1 MRFISSALVH
11 ALIVKA
17 LELSAEPHM
26 PDLLDR
32 YPLTAGS
39 YHEMLDASGAVR
51 PHWLRF
57 YEHLQ
62 RSTPAQLVQRQALVA
77 RQIQEN
83 GVTYNVYADPK
94 GADRPWEL
102 DLLPH
107 LIPVEEWQQVAAGIA
122 QRARLLNAVLA
133 DVYGPQTLI
142 AEGLLPT
149 ELVFGHNNFLW
160 PCQGVVPPEGTF
172 LHAYAVDLA
181 RTPDGRWW
189 VTADRTQAPSGAGY
203 ALENRVIVS
212 RAFPELYRDLDVQ
225 HLSGFFRT
233 LQETL
238 ARQAPSSN
246 EAPLVVLLTPGRFN
260 ESYFE
265 HLYLAGQLGY
275 PLVEGSDLTVR
286 DATVYLKTLGG
297 LRRVHAIMRRLDDDF
312 CDPLELRTDSALGVP
327 GLLEAVRQGRV
338 LVANALGSGVLE
350 SPGLLG
356 FLPRINEHLFGE
368 KLILPSVATW
378 WCGEPPVLAQALEK
392 MPELLIKPAFAS
404 QSFAPV
410 LGRDLSDEQR
420 QALATRMQ
428 ARPYAY
434 VAQEIAQ
441 LSHAPI
447 WQGEEGQLQPR
458 AIGMRVYAVAT
469 ADGYRVLPGGLTRVA
484 ADADAEVVSMQRGG
498 ASKDTWIVGERSSGS
513 EPWKAGHALGVHD
526 LIRRDPNLPSRV
538 VENLFWFGRYCER
551 CDDSA
556 RLLRIILARYI
567 DGNDPSAL
575 HAAVTLGERLNL
587 LPKDDPEA
595 PLTLDER
602 LLAALLGEEW
612 PFSLRS
618 NLQRLQ
624 WAASQVRGK
633 LSRENW
639 QALVELQREAMSLET
654 DAPDLGE
661 LLDFLN
667 RLVMSL
673 AALSGFALD
682 DMTRDE
688 GWRFLMIGRRIERLQ
703 FLSTSLAAFLYSDAA
718 CDQDALEWLLELGNS
733 SITYRS
739 RYLALPQL
747 IPVLDLLLLDEQN
760 PHAVLFQLKL
770 VARSLKRLN
779 EDFGVPADNSLV
791 LFTQRLASFDLGCLE
806 NGLFGQS
813 SVQAALHGLADLLQR
828 IGDTSGQVSDRL
840 ALRHFAHVD
849 DVSQR
854 TVSV

>member
-1 MRFISSALVH
+1 
-11 ALIVKA
+11 
-17 LELSAEPHM
+17 M

-32 YPLTAGS
+32 YPLTAGT
-39 YHEMLDASGAVR
+39 YHELLDDGGAVR
-51 PHWLRF
+51 AHWRPLLDQ
-57 YEHLQ
+57 LQ
-62 RSTPAQLVQRQALVA
+62 RSTPVQLAQRQALLA

-107 LIPVEEWQQVAAGIA
+107 IIPADEWQRVAAGIA

-133 DVYGPQTLI
+133 DLYGPQTLI
-142 AEGLLPT
+142 RDGLLPA

-160 PCQGVVPPEGTF
+160 PCQGIQPPAGTF
-172 LHAYAVDLA
+172 LHLFAVDLA

-203 ALENRVIVS
+203 ALENRTIVS
-212 RAFPELYRDLDVQ
+212 RAFPDLYRDLRVH
-225 HLSGFFRT
+225 HLAGFFRT

-238 ARQAPSSN
+238 VRQAPSDA

-265 HLYLAGQLGY
+265 HLYLARQLGY
-275 PLVEGSDLTVR
+275 PLVEGGDLTVR
-286 DATVYLKTLGG
+286 DATVYLKTLSG
-297 LRRVHAIMRRLDDDF
+297 LQRVHAIMRRLDDDF

-356 FLPRINEHLFGE
+356 FLPKINQHLFGE
-368 KLILPSVATW
+368 ELILPSIATW

-392 MPELLIKPAFAS
+392 LPELLIKPAFPS
-404 QSFAPV
+404 QSFVPV
-410 LGRDLSDEQR
+410 FGRDLDDEQR
-420 QALATRMQ
+420 QALAERMR

-434 VAQEIAQ
+434 VAQELAQ
-441 LSHAPI
+441 LSQAPI
-447 WQGEEGQLQPR
+447 WQAEEGALQPR
-458 AIGMRVYAVAT
+458 AIGMRVYAVAS

-498 ASKDTWIVGERSSGS
+498 ASKDTWVLSERMPSGEQWRTQRS
-513 EPWKAGHALGVHD
+513 LGVRD
-526 LIRRDPNLPSRV
+526 LVRRDPYLPSRV

-556 RLLRIILARYI
+556 RLLRIMLARYV
-567 DGNDPSAL
+567 DGDDPQAL
-575 HAAVTLGERLNL
+575 QAAVELGESLML
-587 LPKDDPEA
+587 LPDEGELP
-595 PLTLDER
+595 ER
-602 LLAALLGEEW
+602 LLAALLGDDW

-639 QALVELQREAMSLET
+639 QALVELQREALSLESE
-654 DAPDLGE
+654 DPNFGE

-703 FLSTSLAAFLYSDAA
+703 FLSSSLAAFLRGIAVF
-718 CDQDALEWLLELGNS
+718 DQAGLEWLLELGNS

-739 RYLALPQL
+739 RYLAVPQL

-770 VARSLKRLN
+770 VSRTLRRLN
-779 EDFGVPADNSLV
+779 DDFGVPRELGLNQLV
-791 LFTQRLASFDLGCLE
+791 ERLGRFDLGNLE
-806 NGLFGQS
+806 SALFGDTG
-813 SVQAALHGLADLLQR
+813 VRDVLDGLAELLQE
-828 IGDTSGQVSDRL
+828 IADASGQVSDRL

-849 DVSQR
+849 DVSQQ

>member
-1 MRFISSALVH
+1 
-11 ALIVKA
+11 
-17 LELSAEPHM
+17 M

-32 YPLTAGS
+32 YPLSAGT

-51 PHWLRF
+51 PHWQRL

-62 RSTPAQLVQRQALVA
+62 RSTPAQLMQRQALLA

-107 LIPVEEWQQVAAGIA
+107 LIPAQEWRQVAAGIA

-133 DVYGPQTLI
+133 DLYGPQQLI
-142 AEGLLPT
+142 ADGLLPA

-160 PCQGVVPPEGTF
+160 PCQGVKPPEGAF
-172 LHAYAVDLA
+172 LHMYAVDLA
-181 RTPDGRWW
+181 RTPDGQWW

-203 ALENRVIVS
+203 ALENRQIVS
-212 RAFPELYRDLDVQ
+212 RAFPDMYRDLQVQ
-225 HLSGFFRT
+225 HLADFFRA

-238 ARQAPSSN
+238 ERQAPSNN

-265 HLYLAGQLGY
+265 HLYLARQLGY
-275 PLVEGSDLTVR
+275 PLVEGGDLTVR
-286 DATVYLKTLGG
+286 DATVYLKTLSG

-356 FLPRINEHLFGE
+356 FLPKISQHLFGE
-368 KLILPSVATW
+368 ELILPSVATW

-392 MPELLIKPAFAS
+392 LPELLIKPAFPS

-410 LGRDLSDEQR
+410 FGRDLNAEQR
-420 QALATRMQ
+420 QALAARMQ

-441 LSHAPI
+441 LSHAPV
-447 WQGEEGQLQPR
+447 WQAESGQLQPR
-458 AIGMRVYAVAT
+458 AIGMRVYAVAG

-484 ADADAEVVSMQRGG
+484 AEADADVVSMQRGG
-498 ASKDTWIVGERSSGS
+498 ASKDTWVLGERAHGVK
-513 EPWKAGHALGVHD
+513 PWAGQRAIGVHD
-526 LIRRDPNLPSRV
+526 LIRRDPYLPSRV

-556 RLLRIILARYI
+556 RLLRIMLGRYVDGDDPLA
-567 DGNDPSAL
+567 L
-575 HAAVTLGERLNL
+575 QAAVELGESLIL
-587 LPKDDPEA
+587 LPEEGK
-595 PLTLDER
+595 LHER
-602 LLAALLGEEW
+602 LLAALLGEDW
-612 PFSLRS
+612 SFSLRA

-639 QALVELQREAMSLET
+639 QALVELQREALSLET
-654 DAPDLGE
+654 DDPDFGE

-703 FLSTSLAAFLYSDAA
+703 FLSTSLASFLRGAAVSDQAG
-718 CDQDALEWLLELGNS
+718 LEWLLELGNS

-739 RYLALPQL
+739 RYLAVPQL

-770 VARSLKRLN
+770 VSRSLNRLN
-779 EDFGVPADNSLV
+779 EDFGASRDTSLTS
-791 LFTQRLASFDLGCLE
+791 LIRSLAVFDLGSLE
-806 NGLFGQS
+806 NPLFGES
-813 SVQAALHGLADLLQR
+813 SVRAVLDGLADLLQR
-828 IGDTSGQVSDRL
+828 IGETSSQVSDRL

>member
-1 MRFISSALVH
+1 
-11 ALIVKA
+11 
-17 LELSAEPHM
+17 M

-32 YPLTAGS
+32 YPLTTGT
-39 YHEMLDASGAVR
+39 YHELLDDSGAVR
-51 PHWLRF
+51 AHWRRLF
-57 YEHLQ
+57 DQLQ
-62 RSTPAQLVQRQALVA
+62 RSTPAQLLQRQALLA

-107 LIPVEEWQQVAAGIA
+107 VIDAQEWKLLSAGIA

-133 DVYGPQTLI
+133 DLYGPQRLI
-142 AEGLLPT
+142 SEGLLPA

-160 PCQGVVPPEGTF
+160 PCQGITPPDGDF
-172 LHAYAVDLA
+172 LHLYAVDLA

-203 ALENRVIVS
+203 ALENRTIVS
-212 RAFPELYRDLDVQ
+212 RAFPDLYRDLKVQ

-238 ARQAPSSN
+238 ARQAPSDG
-246 EAPLVVLLTPGRFN
+246 EPPLVVLLTPGRFN

-265 HLYLAGQLGY
+265 HLYLARQLGY
-275 PLVEGSDLTVR
+275 PLVEGGDLTVR
-286 DATVYLKTLGG
+286 DATVYLKTLSG

-356 FLPRINEHLFGE
+356 FLPKINQYLFGE
-368 KLILPSVATW
+368 ELMLPSIATW

-392 MPELLIKPAFAS
+392 LPQLLIKPAFPS
-404 QSFAPV
+404 QSFTPV
-410 LGRDLSDEQR
+410 FGRDLDEGQR
-420 QALATRMQ
+420 VQLAARMQ

-434 VAQEIAQ
+434 VAQELAQ
-441 LSHAPI
+441 LSQAPV
-447 WQGEEGQLQPR
+447 WQAEDGLIQPR
-458 AIGMRVYAVAT
+458 AIGMRVYAVSGKN
-469 ADGYRVLPGGLTRVA
+469 DYRVLRGGLTRVA
-484 ADADAEVVSMQRGG
+484 AEADAEVVSMQRGG
-498 ASKDTWIVGERSSGS
+498 ASKDTWVFGEQAPGG
-513 EPWKAGHALGVHD
+513 EQWKAQRTVGVHD
-526 LIRRDPNLPSRV
+526 LVRRDPYLPSRV

-556 RLLRIILARYI
+556 RLLRIMLARYV
-567 DGNDPSAL
+567 DGDDPQALQSA
-575 HAAVTLGERLNL
+575 VSLGESLML
-587 LPKDDPEA
+587 LPEEGELP
-595 PLTLDER
+595 ER
-602 LLAALLGEEW
+602 LMAAMLGDDW
-612 PFSLRS
+612 SFSLRS

-639 QALVELQREAMSLET
+639 QALVELQREAVELET
-654 DAPDLGE
+654 SEPDFGE

-688 GWRFLMIGRRIERLQ
+688 GWRFLMIGRRLERLQ
-703 FLSTSLAAFLYSDAA
+703 FLSSSLAAFLRGEAVF
-718 CDQDALEWLLELGNS
+718 DQAGLEWLLELGNS

-739 RYLALPQL
+739 RYLAVAQL

-770 VARSLKRLN
+770 VARTLKRLN
-779 EDFGVPADNSLV
+779 DDFGAPRDTALPELV
-791 LFTQRLASFDLGCLE
+791 TRLSRFDLRCLE
-806 NGLFGQS
+806 NPLFGEAS
-813 SVQAALHGLADLLQR
+813 LRAALDGLADLLQEVA
-828 IGDTSGQVSDRL
+828 DVSGQVSDRL

>member
-1 MRFISSALVH
+1 
-11 ALIVKA
+11 
-17 LELSAEPHM
+17 M

-32 YPLTAGS
+32 YPLTTGT
-39 YHEMLDASGAVR
+39 YHELLDDSGAVR
-51 PHWLRF
+51 AHWRRLF
-57 YEHLQ
+57 DQLQ
-62 RSTPAQLVQRQALVA
+62 RSTPAQLLQRQALLA

-107 LIPVEEWQQVAAGIA
+107 VIDPQEWKHLQAGIA

-133 DVYGPQTLI
+133 DLYGPQRLI
-142 AEGLLPT
+142 SEGLLPA

-160 PCQGVVPPEGTF
+160 PCQGIAPPDGSF
-172 LHAYAVDLA
+172 LHLYAVDLA

-203 ALENRVIVS
+203 ALENRMIVS
-212 RAFPELYRDLDVQ
+212 RAFPDLYRDLKVR

-238 ARQAPSSN
+238 ARQAPSDGES
-246 EAPLVVLLTPGRFN
+246 PLVVLLTPGRFN

-265 HLYLAGQLGY
+265 HLYLARQLGY
-275 PLVEGSDLTVR
+275 PLVEGGDLTVR
-286 DATVYLKTLGG
+286 DATVYLKTLSG

-356 FLPRINEHLFGE
+356 FLPKINQYLFGE
-368 KLILPSVATW
+368 ELLLPSIATW

-392 MPELLIKPAFAS
+392 LPHLLIKPAFPS
-404 QSFAPV
+404 QSFSPV
-410 LGRDLSDEQR
+410 FGRDLSEAQR
-420 QALATRMQ
+420 AQLAARMQ

-434 VAQEIAQ
+434 VAQELAQ
-441 LSHAPI
+441 LSQAPV
-447 WQGEEGQLQPR
+447 WQADDGQIQPR
-458 AIGMRVYAVAT
+458 AIGMRMYAVSGK
-469 ADGYRVLPGGLTRVA
+469 DDYRVLPGGLTRVA
-484 ADADAEVVSMQRGG
+484 AEADAEVVSMQRGG
-498 ASKDTWIVGERSSGS
+498 ASKDTWVLSEQSPGGEQ
-513 EPWKAGHALGVHD
+513 WKAQRTVGVHD
-526 LIRRDPNLPSRV
+526 LVRRDPYLPSRV

-551 CDDSA
+551 CDGSA
-556 RLLRIILARYI
+556 RLLRIMLARYV
-567 DGNDPSAL
+567 DGDDPQALESAV
-575 HAAVTLGERLNL
+575 ALGESLML
-587 LPKDDPEA
+587 LPEEGELP
-595 PLTLDER
+595 ER
-602 LLAALLGEEW
+602 LLAALLGDDW
-612 PFSLRS
+612 SFSLRS

-639 QALVELQREAMSLET
+639 QALVELQREAMELET
-654 DAPDLGE
+654 EEADFGE

-688 GWRFLMIGRRIERLQ
+688 GWRFLMIGRRLERLQ
-703 FLSTSLAAFLYSDAA
+703 FLSSSLAAFLRSDAVF
-718 CDQDALEWLLELGNS
+718 DQAGLEWLLELGNS

-739 RYLALPQL
+739 RYLAVAQL

-770 VARSLKRLN
+770 VTRTLKRLN
-779 EDFGVPADNSLV
+779 DDFAAPRETALPELV
-791 LFTQRLASFDLGCLE
+791 ARLSRFDLRCLE
-806 NGLFGQS
+806 NPLFGEAS
-813 SVQAALHGLADLLQR
+813 LRAALDGLADLLQEVA
-828 IGDTSGQVSDRL
+828 DVSGQVSDRL

>member
-1 MRFISSALVH
+1 
-11 ALIVKA
+11 
-17 LELSAEPHM
+17 M
-26 PDLLDR
+26 PDLLDH
-32 YPLTAGS
+32 YPLTAGT
-39 YHEMLDASGAVR
+39 YHELLDDSGGVR
-51 PHWLRF
+51 AHWRRLF
-57 YEHLQ
+57 EQLQ
-62 RSTPAQLVQRQALVA
+62 RSSPAQLVQRQALLA

-107 LIPVEEWQQVAAGIA
+107 VIAADEWQHLSAGIA

-133 DVYGPQTLI
+133 DLYGPQRLI
-142 AEGLLPT
+142 AEGLLPS

-160 PCQGVVPPEGTF
+160 PCQGIRPPAETF
-172 LHAYAVDLA
+172 LHLYAVDLA

-203 ALENRVIVS
+203 ALESRTIVS
-212 RAFPELYRDLDVQ
+212 RAFPELYRDLQVQ
-225 HLSGFFRT
+225 HLAGFFRT

-238 ARQAPSSN
+238 ARQAPSA
-246 EAPLVVLLTPGRFN
+246 EEVPLVVLLTPGRFN

-265 HLYLAGQLGY
+265 HLYLARQLGY
-275 PLVEGSDLTVR
+275 PLVEGGDLTVR
-286 DATVYLKTLGG
+286 DATVYLKTLSG

-356 FLPRINEHLFGE
+356 FLPKINHYLFGE
-368 KLILPSVATW
+368 ELLLPSIATW
-378 WCGEPPVLAQALEK
+378 WCGEPPVLEQALEK
-392 MPELLIKPAFAS
+392 LPELLIKPAFPS
-404 QSFAPV
+404 QSFVPV
-410 LGRDLSDEQR
+410 FGRDLSEKQR
-420 QALATRMQ
+420 DDLVRRMR

-434 VAQEIAQ
+434 VAQELPQ
-441 LSHAPI
+441 LSQAPV
-447 WQGEEGQLQPR
+447 WQAETGQLQPR
-458 AIGMRVYAVAT
+458 AIGMRVYAVASH
-469 ADGYRVLPGGLTRVA
+469 DGYRVLPGGLTRVA
-484 ADADAEVVSMQRGG
+484 AEADAEVVSMQRGG
-498 ASKDTWIVGERSSGS
+498 ASKDTWVLGERAPVGEQ
-513 EPWKAGHALGVHD
+513 WKAQRTLGVHD
-526 LIRRDPNLPSRV
+526 LVRRDPYLPSRV

-556 RLLRIILARYI
+556 RLLRIMLARYV
-567 DGNDPSAL
+567 DGDDPQAL
-575 HAAVTLGERLNL
+575 QAAVELGEGLML
-587 LPKDDPEA
+587 LPEEGELP
-595 PLTLDER
+595 ER
-602 LLAALLGEEW
+602 LLAALLGADW
-612 PFSLRS
+612 SFSLRA

-639 QALVELQREAMSLET
+639 QALVELQREAMELET
-654 DAPDLGE
+654 EAEAADFGE

-703 FLSTSLAAFLYSDAA
+703 FLSSSLAGFLRGAGAF
-718 CDQDALEWLLELGNS
+718 DQAGLEWLLELGNS

-739 RYLALPQL
+739 RYLAVAQL

-770 VARSLKRLN
+770 VSGSLKRLN
-779 EDFGVPADNSLV
+779 HDFGAPAEAALPLLV
-791 LFTQRLASFDLGCLE
+791 ERLAGFDLGCLE
-806 NGLFGQS
+806 NPLFGDS
-813 SVQAALHGLADLLQR
+813 SVRAALDGLADLLQ
-828 IGDTSGQVSDRL
+828 DVADVSNQVSDRL

>member
-1 MRFISSALVH
+1 
-11 ALIVKA
+11 
-17 LELSAEPHM
+17 M

-32 YPLTAGS
+32 YPLTTGT
-39 YHEMLDASGAVR
+39 YHELLDDSGAVR
-51 PHWLRF
+51 AHWRRLF
-57 YEHLQ
+57 DQLQ
-62 RSTPAQLVQRQALVA
+62 RSTPAQLLQRQALLA

-107 LIPVEEWQQVAAGIA
+107 VIDAQEWKLLSAGIA

-133 DVYGPQTLI
+133 DLYGPQRLI
-142 AEGLLPT
+142 SEGLLPA

-160 PCQGVVPPEGTF
+160 PCQGITPPDGDF
-172 LHAYAVDLA
+172 LHLYAVDLA

-203 ALENRVIVS
+203 ALENRTIVS
-212 RAFPELYRDLDVQ
+212 RAFPDLYRDLKVQ

-238 ARQAPSSN
+238 ARQAPSDG
-246 EAPLVVLLTPGRFN
+246 EPPLVVLLTPGRFN

-265 HLYLAGQLGY
+265 HLYLARQLGY
-275 PLVEGSDLTVR
+275 PLVEGGDLTVR
-286 DATVYLKTLGG
+286 DATVYLKTLSG

-356 FLPRINEHLFGE
+356 FLPKINQYLFGE
-368 KLILPSVATW
+368 ELMLPSIATW

-392 MPELLIKPAFAS
+392 LPQLLIKPAFPS
-404 QSFAPV
+404 QSFTPV
-410 LGRDLSDEQR
+410 FGRDLDEDQR
-420 QALATRMQ
+420 AQLAARMQ

-434 VAQEIAQ
+434 VAQELAQ
-441 LSHAPI
+441 LSQAPV
-447 WQGEEGQLQPR
+447 WQAEDGLIQPR
-458 AIGMRVYAVAT
+458 AIGMRVYAVSGKN
-469 ADGYRVLPGGLTRVA
+469 DYRVLRGGLTRVA
-484 ADADAEVVSMQRGG
+484 AEADAEVVSMQRGG
-498 ASKDTWIVGERSSGS
+498 ASKDTWVLGEQAPGG
-513 EPWKAGHALGVHD
+513 EQWKAQRTVGVHD
-526 LIRRDPNLPSRV
+526 LVRRDPYLPSRV

-556 RLLRIILARYI
+556 RLLRIMLARYV
-567 DGNDPSAL
+567 DGDDPQALQSA
-575 HAAVTLGERLNL
+575 VSLGESLML
-587 LPKDDPEA
+587 LPEEGELP
-595 PLTLDER
+595 ER
-602 LLAALLGEEW
+602 LMAAMLGDDW
-612 PFSLRS
+612 SFSLRS

-639 QALVELQREAMSLET
+639 QALVELQREAVELET
-654 DAPDLGE
+654 SEPDFGE

-688 GWRFLMIGRRIERLQ
+688 GWRFLMIGRRLERLQ
-703 FLSTSLAAFLYSDAA
+703 FLSASLAAFLRGEAVF
-718 CDQDALEWLLELGNS
+718 DQAGLEWLLELGNS

-739 RYLALPQL
+739 RYLAVAQL

-770 VARSLKRLN
+770 VARTLKRLN
-779 EDFGVPADNSLV
+779 DDFGAPRDTALPELV
-791 LFTQRLASFDLGCLE
+791 TRLSRFDLRCLE
-806 NGLFGQS
+806 NPLFGEAS
-813 SVQAALHGLADLLQR
+813 LRAALDGLAELLQEVA
-828 IGDTSGQVSDRL
+828 DVSGQVSDRL

>member
-1 MRFISSALVH
+1 
-11 ALIVKA
+11 
-17 LELSAEPHM
+17 M

-32 YPLTAGS
+32 YPLTTGT
-39 YHEMLDASGAVR
+39 YHELMDDSGAVR
-51 PHWLRF
+51 AHWRRLF
-57 YEHLQ
+57 DQLQ
-62 RSTPAQLVQRQALVA
+62 RSTPAQLLQRQALLA

-107 LIPVEEWQQVAAGIA
+107 VIDPQEWQHLSAGIA

-133 DVYGPQTLI
+133 DLYGPQRLI
-142 AEGLLPT
+142 SEGLLPA

-160 PCQGVVPPEGTF
+160 PCQGITPPDGSF
-172 LHAYAVDLA
+172 LHLYAVDLA

-203 ALENRVIVS
+203 ALENRMIVS
-212 RAFPELYRDLDVQ
+212 RAFPDLYRDLKVR

-238 ARQAPSSN
+238 ARQAPSDGES
-246 EAPLVVLLTPGRFN
+246 PLVVLLTPGRFN

-265 HLYLAGQLGY
+265 HLYLARQLGY
-275 PLVEGSDLTVR
+275 PLVEGGDLTVR
-286 DATVYLKTLGG
+286 DATVYLKTLSG

-356 FLPRINEHLFGE
+356 FLPKINQYLFGE
-368 KLILPSVATW
+368 ELLLPSIATW

-392 MPELLIKPAFAS
+392 LPQLLIKPAFPS
-404 QSFAPV
+404 QSFSPV
-410 LGRDLSDEQR
+410 FGRDLSEAQR
-420 QALATRMQ
+420 GQLAARMQ

-434 VAQEIAQ
+434 VAQELAQ
-441 LSHAPI
+441 LSQAPV
-447 WQGEEGQLQPR
+447 WQAEDGQIQPR
-458 AIGMRVYAVAT
+458 AIGMRMYAVSGK
-469 ADGYRVLPGGLTRVA
+469 DDYRVLPGGLTRVA
-484 ADADAEVVSMQRGG
+484 AEADAEVVSMQRGG
-498 ASKDTWIVGERSSGS
+498 ASKDTWVLGEQAPGG
-513 EPWKAGHALGVHD
+513 EQWKAQRTVGVHD
-526 LIRRDPNLPSRV
+526 LVRRDPYLPSRV

-556 RLLRIILARYI
+556 RLLRIMLARYV
-567 DGNDPSAL
+567 DGDDPQALQSAV
-575 HAAVTLGERLNL
+575 ALGESLML
-587 LPKDDPEA
+587 LPEEGELP
-595 PLTLDER
+595 ER
-602 LLAALLGEEW
+602 LLAALLGDDW
-612 PFSLRS
+612 SFSLRS

-639 QALVELQREAMSLET
+639 QALVELQREAMELET
-654 DAPDLGE
+654 EEADFGE

-688 GWRFLMIGRRIERLQ
+688 GWRFLMIGRRLERLQ
-703 FLSTSLAAFLYSDAA
+703 FLSSSLAAFLRSDAVF
-718 CDQDALEWLLELGNS
+718 DQAGLEWLLELGNS

-739 RYLALPQL
+739 RYLAVAQL

-770 VARSLKRLN
+770 VTRTLKRLN
-779 EDFGVPADNSLV
+779 DDFAAPRETALPDLV
-791 LFTQRLASFDLGCLE
+791 ARLSRFDLRCLE
-806 NGLFGQS
+806 NPLFGEAS
-813 SVQAALHGLADLLQR
+813 LRAALDGLADLLQEMA
-828 IGDTSGQVSDRL
+828 DASGQVSDRL

>member
-1 MRFISSALVH
+1 L
-11 ALIVKA
+11 
-17 LELSAEPHM
+17 LSAELSM

-32 YPLTAGS
+32 YPLTAGT
-39 YHEMLDASGAVR
+39 YHELLDDSGAVR
-51 PHWLRF
+51 PHWRRLF
-57 YEHLQ
+57 DQLQ
-62 RSTPAQLVQRQALVA
+62 RSTPAQLVQRQALLT

-94 GADRPWEL
+94 GADRSWEL

-107 LIPVEEWQQVAAGIA
+107 VIAADEWQQLSAGIA
-122 QRARLLNAVLA
+122 QRGRLLNAVLA
-133 DVYGPQTLI
+133 DLYGPQRLI
-142 AEGLLPT
+142 AEGLLPA

-160 PCQGVVPPEGTF
+160 PCQGVKPPDGAF
-172 LHAYAVDLA
+172 LHLYAVDLA

-203 ALENRVIVS
+203 ALENRTIVS
-212 RAFPELYRDLDVQ
+212 RAFPELYRDLKVQ
-225 HLSGFFRT
+225 HLAGFFRT

-238 ARQAPSSN
+238 ARQAPCGD

-265 HLYLAGQLGY
+265 HLYLARQLGY
-275 PLVEGSDLTVR
+275 PLVEGGDLTVR
-286 DATVYLKTLGG
+286 DATVYLKTLSG
-297 LRRVHAIMRRLDDDF
+297 LRRVHAVMRRLDDDF

-356 FLPRINEHLFGE
+356 FLPRINQFLFGE
-368 KLILPSVATW
+368 DLILPSIATW
-378 WCGEPPVLAQALEK
+378 WCGEAPVLAEALEK
-392 MPELLIKPAFAS
+392 LPELLIKPAFPS

-410 LGRDLSDEQR
+410 FGRDLSEKQR
-420 QALATRMQ
+420 QELAERMQ

-434 VAQEIAQ
+434 VAQELAQ
-441 LSHAPI
+441 LSQAPI
-447 WQGEEGQLQPR
+447 WQADDGQLQPR
-458 AIGMRVYAVAT
+458 AIGMRVYAVASRE
-469 ADGYRVLPGGLTRVA
+469 GYRVLPGGLTRVA
-484 ADADAEVVSMQRGG
+484 AEADAEVVSMQRGG
-498 ASKDTWIVGERSSGS
+498 ASKDTWVLGDRPPSGEQ
-513 EPWKAGHALGVHD
+513 WKAQRNIGVHD
-526 LIRRDPNLPSRV
+526 LVRRDPYLPSRV

-556 RLLRIILARYI
+556 RLLRIMLARYV
-567 DGNDPSAL
+567 DGDDPQAL
-575 HAAVTLGERLNL
+575 QAAVDLGERLML
-587 LPKDDPEA
+587 LPDEGELP
-595 PLTLDER
+595 ER
-602 LLAALLGEEW
+602 LLAALLGDDW

-639 QALVELQREAMSLET
+639 QALVELQREAMELET
-654 DAPDLGE
+654 EEPDFGE

-688 GWRFLMIGRRIERLQ
+688 GWRFLIIGRRIERLQ
-703 FLSTSLAAFLYSDAA
+703 FLSGSLAAFLRGTETF
-718 CDQDALEWLLELGNS
+718 DQVGLEWLLELGNS

-739 RYLALPQL
+739 RYLAVAQL

-770 VARSLKRLN
+770 VTRTVKRLN
-779 EDFGVPADNSLV
+779 DDFGAPRETGLRQLV
-791 LFTQRLASFDLGCLE
+791 ERLARFDLSCLE
-806 NGLFGQS
+806 HSLFGDA
-813 SVQAALHGLADLLQR
+813 SVRAAIEGLAGLLQE
-828 IGDTSGQVSDRL
+828 IADASSQVSDRL

>member
-1 MRFISSALVH
+1 
-11 ALIVKA
+11 
-17 LELSAEPHM
+17 M

-32 YPLTAGS
+32 YPLTPGS
-39 YHEMLDASGAVR
+39 YHELLDGSGSVR
-51 PHWLRF
+51 PHWRRLF
-57 YEHLQ
+57 DHLQ
-62 RSTPAQLVQRQALVA
+62 GSTPAQLEQRQALMA

-107 LIPVEEWQQVAAGIA
+107 VIAVDEWERLSAGIA

-133 DVYGPQTLI
+133 DLYGPQRLI
-142 AEGLLPT
+142 AEGLLPA
-149 ELVFGHNNFLW
+149 ELVFGHNHFLW
-160 PCQGVVPPEGTF
+160 PCQGITPPEGTF
-172 LHAYAVDLA
+172 LHLYAVDLA

-203 ALENRVIVS
+203 ALENRTIVS
-212 RAFPELYRDLDVQ
+212 RAFPELYRDMKVQ
-225 HLSGFFRT
+225 HLAGFFRT

-238 ARQAPSSN
+238 ARQAPSSD
-246 EAPLVVLLTPGRFN
+246 EAPLVVVLTPGRFN

-265 HLYLAGQLGY
+265 HLYLARQLGY

-286 DATVYLKTLGG
+286 DATVYLKTLSG

-312 CDPLELRTDSALGVP
+312 CDPLELRTDSALGVS

-356 FLPRINEHLFGE
+356 FLPKINQFLFGE
-368 KLILPSVATW
+368 ELILPSIATW
-378 WCGEPPVLAQALEK
+378 WCGEAPVLAQALEK
-392 MPELLIKPAFAS
+392 LPQLLIRPAFPS

-410 LGRDLSDEQR
+410 LGRDLSDAQR
-420 QALATRMQ
+420 QALAERIQ

-434 VAQEIAQ
+434 VAQELAQ
-441 LSHAPI
+441 LSQAPI
-447 WQGEEGQLQPR
+447 WQAEDGQLQPR
-458 AIGMRVYAVAT
+458 AIGMRVYAVAS
-469 ADGYRVLPGGLTRVA
+469 ADGYRVLPGALTRVA
-484 ADADAEVVSMQRGG
+484 AEADAEVVSMQRGG
-498 ASKDTWIVGERSSGS
+498 ASKDTWVLGERPPSG
-513 EPWKAGHALGVHD
+513 EQWKAQRNVGVHD
-526 LIRRDPNLPSRV
+526 LVRRDPYLPSRV

-556 RLLRIILARYI
+556 RLLRIILARYV
-567 DGNDPSAL
+567 DGDDPQAL
-575 HAAVTLGERLNL
+575 QAAVELGERLML
-587 LPKDDPEA
+587 LPEEG
-595 PLTLDER
+595 TLPER
-602 LLAALLGEEW
+602 LLAALLGDDW

-639 QALVELQREAMSLET
+639 QALVELQREALELES
-654 DAPDLGE
+654 ARPDFGE
-661 LLDFLN
+661 LLDCLN

-703 FLSTSLAAFLYSDAA
+703 FLCASLAAFLRGRSAF
-718 CDQDALEWLLELGNS
+718 DQAGLEWLLELGNS

-739 RYLALPQL
+739 RYLAVAQL

-770 VARSLKRLN
+770 VTRTVKRLN
-779 EDFGVPADNSLV
+779 DDFAAPRESGLPLLV
-791 LFTQRLASFDLGCLE
+791 ERLARFDLGCLE
-806 NGLFGQS
+806 NSLFGDT
-813 SVQAALHGLADLLQR
+813 SVRAAIDGLADLLQE
-828 IGDTSGQVSDRL
+828 IADISALVSDRL

>member
-1 MRFISSALVH
+1 
-11 ALIVKA
+11 
-17 LELSAEPHM
+17 M

-32 YPLTAGS
+32 YPLTTGT
-39 YHEMLDASGAVR
+39 YHELMDDSGAVR
-51 PHWLRF
+51 GHWRRLLD
-57 YEHLQ
+57 HLQ
-62 RSTPAQLVQRQALVA
+62 RSTPAQLLQRQALLA

-107 LIPVEEWQQVAAGIA
+107 VIDAQEWKHLSAGIA

-133 DVYGPQTLI
+133 DLYGPQRLI
-142 AEGLLPT
+142 SEGLLPA

-160 PCQGVVPPEGTF
+160 PCQGITPPDGIF
-172 LHAYAVDLA
+172 LHLYAVDLA

-203 ALENRVIVS
+203 ALENRMIVS
-212 RAFPELYRDLDVQ
+212 RAFPDLYRDLKVK
-225 HLSGFFRT
+225 HLAGFFRT
-233 LQETL
+233 LQQTL
-238 ARQAPSSN
+238 ARQAPSDGES
-246 EAPLVVLLTPGRFN
+246 PLVVLLTPGRFN

-265 HLYLAGQLGY
+265 HLYLARQLGY

-286 DATVYLKTLGG
+286 DATVYLKTLSG

-356 FLPRINEHLFGE
+356 FLPKISQFLFGE
-368 KLILPSVATW
+368 ELILPSIATW

-392 MPELLIKPAFAS
+392 LPHLLIKPAFPS
-404 QSFAPV
+404 QSFSPV
-410 LGRDLSDEQR
+410 LGRDLNEQQR
-420 QALATRMQ
+420 ALLAARMQ

-434 VAQEIAQ
+434 VAQELAQ
-441 LSHAPI
+441 LSQAPV
-447 WQGEEGQLQPR
+447 WQAEDGQLQPR
-458 AIGMRVYAVAT
+458 AIGMRVYAVSGE
-469 ADGYRVLPGGLTRVA
+469 DDYRVLPGGLTRVA
-484 ADADAEVVSMQRGG
+484 AEADAEVVSMQRGG
-498 ASKDTWIVGERSSGS
+498 ASKDTWVLGEQAPSG
-513 EPWKAGHALGVHD
+513 EQWKAQRTVGVHD
-526 LIRRDPNLPSRV
+526 LVRRDPYLPSRV

-556 RLLRIILARYI
+556 RLLRIMLARYV
-567 DGNDPSAL
+567 DGDDPQALLSA
-575 HAAVTLGERLNL
+575 VSLGESLML
-587 LPKDDPEA
+587 LPEEGELP
-595 PLTLDER
+595 ER
-602 LLAALLGEEW
+602 LLAALLGDDW
-612 PFSLRS
+612 SFSLRS

-639 QALVELQREAMSLET
+639 QALVELQREAMELET
-654 DAPDLGE
+654 AEPDFGE

-688 GWRFLMIGRRIERLQ
+688 GWRFLMIGRRLERLQ
-703 FLSTSLAAFLYSDAA
+703 FLSSSLAAFLRGEAVF
-718 CDQDALEWLLELGNS
+718 DQAGLDWLLELGNS

-739 RYLALPQL
+739 RYLAVAQL

-770 VARSLKRLN
+770 VARTLKRLN
-779 EDFGVPADNSLV
+779 DDFGAPRETALPELV
-791 LFTQRLASFDLGCLE
+791 ARLSCFDLRCLE
-806 NGLFGQS
+806 SPLFGEAS
-813 SVQAALHGLADLLQR
+813 LRAALDGLADLLQEVA
-828 IGDTSGQVSDRL
+828 DVSGQVSDRL

>member
-1 MRFISSALVH
+1 
-11 ALIVKA
+11 
-17 LELSAEPHM
+17 M

-32 YPLTAGS
+32 YPLTTGT
-39 YHEMLDASGAVR
+39 YHELLDDSGAVR
-51 PHWLRF
+51 AHWRRLF
-57 YEHLQ
+57 DQLQ
-62 RSTPAQLVQRQALVA
+62 RSTPAQLLQRQALLA

-107 LIPVEEWQQVAAGIA
+107 VIDAQEWKLLSAGIA

-133 DVYGPQTLI
+133 DLYGPQRLI
-142 AEGLLPT
+142 SEGLLPA

-160 PCQGVVPPEGTF
+160 PCQGITPPDGDF
-172 LHAYAVDLA
+172 LHLYAVDLA

-203 ALENRVIVS
+203 ALENRTIVS
-212 RAFPELYRDLDVQ
+212 RAFPDLYRDLKVQ

-238 ARQAPSSN
+238 ARQAPSDG
-246 EAPLVVLLTPGRFN
+246 EPPLVVLLTPGRFN

-265 HLYLAGQLGY
+265 HLYLARQLGY
-275 PLVEGSDLTVR
+275 PLVEGGDLTVR
-286 DATVYLKTLGG
+286 DATVYLKTLSG

-312 CDPLELRTDSALGVP
+312 CDPLELRTDSALGGP

-356 FLPRINEHLFGE
+356 FLPKINQYLFGE
-368 KLILPSVATW
+368 ELMLPSIATW

-392 MPELLIKPAFAS
+392 LPQLLIKPAFPS
-404 QSFAPV
+404 QSFTPV
-410 LGRDLSDEQR
+410 FGRDLDEKQR
-420 QALATRMQ
+420 AQLAARMQ

-434 VAQEIAQ
+434 VAQELAQ
-441 LSHAPI
+441 LSQAPV
-447 WQGEEGQLQPR
+447 WQAEDGLIQPR
-458 AIGMRVYAVAT
+458 AIGMRVYAVSGKN
-469 ADGYRVLPGGLTRVA
+469 DYRVLRGGLTRVA
-484 ADADAEVVSMQRGG
+484 AEADAEVVSMQRGG
-498 ASKDTWIVGERSSGS
+498 ASKDTWVLGEQAPGG
-513 EPWKAGHALGVHD
+513 EQWKAQRTVGVHD
-526 LIRRDPNLPSRV
+526 LVRRDPYLPSRV

-556 RLLRIILARYI
+556 RLLRIMLARYV
-567 DGNDPSAL
+567 DGDDPQALQSA
-575 HAAVTLGERLNL
+575 VSLGESLML
-587 LPKDDPEA
+587 LPEEGELP
-595 PLTLDER
+595 ER
-602 LLAALLGEEW
+602 LMAAMLGDDW
-612 PFSLRS
+612 SFSLRS

-639 QALVELQREAMSLET
+639 QALVELQREAVELET
-654 DAPDLGE
+654 SEPDFGE

-688 GWRFLMIGRRIERLQ
+688 GWRFLMIGRRLERLQ
-703 FLSTSLAAFLYSDAA
+703 FLSASLAAFLRGEAVF
-718 CDQDALEWLLELGNS
+718 DQAGLEWLLELGNS

-739 RYLALPQL
+739 RYLAVAQL

-770 VARSLKRLN
+770 VARTLKRLN
-779 EDFGVPADNSLV
+779 DDFGAPRDTALPELV
-791 LFTQRLASFDLGCLE
+791 TRLSRFDLRCLE
-806 NGLFGQS
+806 NPLFGEAS
-813 SVQAALHGLADLLQR
+813 LRAALDGLAELLQEVA
-828 IGDTSGQVSDRL
+828 DVSGQVSDRL

>member
-1 MRFISSALVH
+1 L
-11 ALIVKA
+11 
-17 LELSAEPHM
+17 LSAELSM

-32 YPLTAGS
+32 YPLTTGT
-39 YHEMLDASGAVR
+39 YHELLDGSGAVR
-51 PHWLRF
+51 PHWRRLF
-57 YEHLQ
+57 DQLQ
-62 RSTPAQLVQRQALVA
+62 RSTPAQLVQRQALLA

-107 LIPVEEWQQVAAGIA
+107 VIAADEWQQLSAGIA

-133 DVYGPQTLI
+133 DLYGPQKLI
-142 AEGLLPT
+142 SEGLLPA

-160 PCQGVVPPEGTF
+160 PCQGIAPPEGAF
-172 LHAYAVDLA
+172 LHLYAVDLA

-203 ALENRVIVS
+203 ALENRTIVS
-212 RAFPELYRDLDVQ
+212 RAFPELYRDLKVQ
-225 HLSGFFRT
+225 HLAGFFRT
-233 LQETL
+233 LQETM
-238 ARQAPSSN
+238 ARQAPCDDD
-246 EAPLVVLLTPGRFN
+246 APLIVLLTPGRFN

-265 HLYLAGQLGY
+265 HLYLARQLGY
-275 PLVEGSDLTVR
+275 PLVEGGDLTVR
-286 DATVYLKTLGG
+286 DATVYLKTLSG

-338 LVANALGSGVLE
+338 LVTNALGSGVLE

-356 FLPRINEHLFGE
+356 FLPKINQYLFGE
-368 KLILPSVATW
+368 ELILPSIATW
-378 WCGEPPVLAQALEK
+378 WCGEAPVLVQALEK
-392 MPELLIKPAFAS
+392 LPELLIKPAFPS
-404 QSFAPV
+404 QTFAPV
-410 LGRDLSDEQR
+410 FGRDLSEKQR
-420 QALATRMQ
+420 QALAERMQ

-434 VAQEIAQ
+434 VAQELAQ

-447 WQGEEGQLQPR
+447 WQAENGQLQPR
-458 AIGMRVYAVAT
+458 AIGMRMYAVASR
-469 ADGYRVLPGGLTRVA
+469 DGYRVLPGGLTRVA
-484 ADADAEVVSMQRGG
+484 AEADAEVVSMQRGG
-498 ASKDTWIVGERSSGS
+498 ASKDTWVLGERPPSG
-513 EPWKAGHALGVHD
+513 EQWKTQRNVGVHD
-526 LIRRDPNLPSRV
+526 LVRRDPYLPSRV

-556 RLLRIILARYI
+556 RLLRIMLARYV
-567 DGNDPSAL
+567 DGDDPQAL
-575 HAAVTLGERLNL
+575 QAAVDLGERLAL
-587 LPKDDPEA
+587 LPDEGELP
-595 PLTLDER
+595 ER
-602 LLAALLGEEW
+602 LLAALLGDDW
-612 PFSLRS
+612 SFSLRS

-639 QALVELQREAMSLET
+639 QALVELQREAMELDT
-654 DAPDLGE
+654 DAPDFGE

-703 FLSTSLAAFLYSDAA
+703 FLSSSLAAFLRGAGA
-718 CDQDALEWLLELGNS
+718 FDQSGLEWLLELGNS

-739 RYLALPQL
+739 RYLAVAQL

-770 VARSLKRLN
+770 VTRTLKRLN
-779 EDFGVPADNSLV
+779 EDFGAPREAGLPQLV
-791 LFTQRLASFDLGCLE
+791 ERLARFDLGCLE
-806 NGLFGQS
+806 NPLFGDT
-813 SVQAALHGLADLLQR
+813 SVRAALNGLADLLQE
-828 IGDTSGQVSDRL
+828 IAEASGQVSDRL

>member
-1 MRFISSALVH
+1 
-11 ALIVKA
+11 
-17 LELSAEPHM
+17 M

-32 YPLTAGS
+32 YPLTTGT
-39 YHEMLDASGAVR
+39 YHELLDDSGAVR
-51 PHWLRF
+51 THWRRLVDQ
-57 YEHLQ
+57 LQ
-62 RSTPAQLVQRQALVA
+62 RSTPAQLLQRQALLA

-107 LIPVEEWQQVAAGIA
+107 VIDPQEWKHLSAGIA

-133 DVYGPQTLI
+133 DLYGPQRLI
-142 AEGLLPT
+142 SEGLLPA

-160 PCQGVVPPEGTF
+160 PCQGIAPPDGSF
-172 LHAYAVDLA
+172 LHLYAVDLA

-203 ALENRVIVS
+203 ALENRMIVS
-212 RAFPELYRDLDVQ
+212 RAFPELYRDLKVR

-238 ARQAPSSN
+238 ARQAPSDGES
-246 EAPLVVLLTPGRFN
+246 PLVVLLTPGRFN

-265 HLYLAGQLGY
+265 HLYLARQLGY
-275 PLVEGSDLTVR
+275 PLVEGGDLTVR
-286 DATVYLKTLGG
+286 DATVYLKTLSG

-356 FLPRINEHLFGE
+356 FLPKINQYLFGE
-368 KLILPSVATW
+368 ELILPSIATW

-392 MPELLIKPAFAS
+392 LPQLLIKPAFPS
-404 QSFAPV
+404 QSFSPV
-410 LGRDLSDEQR
+410 FGRDLNEAQR
-420 QALATRMQ
+420 GQLAARMQ

-434 VAQEIAQ
+434 VAQELAQ
-441 LSHAPI
+441 LSQAPV
-447 WQGEEGQLQPR
+447 WQAEDGHIQPR
-458 AIGMRVYAVAT
+458 AIGMRVYAVSGK
-469 ADGYRVLPGGLTRVA
+469 DDYRVLSGGLTRVA
-484 ADADAEVVSMQRGG
+484 AEANAEVVSMQRGG
-498 ASKDTWIVGERSSGS
+498 ASKDTWVLGEQAPGGEQWTAQRTV
-513 EPWKAGHALGVHD
+513 GVHD
-526 LIRRDPNLPSRV
+526 LVRRDPYLPSRV

-556 RLLRIILARYI
+556 RLLRIMLGRYV
-567 DGNDPSAL
+567 DGDDPQALQSAV
-575 HAAVTLGERLNL
+575 ALGESLML
-587 LPKDDPEA
+587 LPEEGE
-595 PLTLDER
+595 LHER
-602 LLAALLGEEW
+602 LLAALLGDDW
-612 PFSLRS
+612 SFSLRS

-639 QALVELQREAMSLET
+639 QALVELQREAMELET
-654 DAPDLGE
+654 EEPDFGE

-688 GWRFLMIGRRIERLQ
+688 GWRFLMIGRRLERLQ
-703 FLSTSLAAFLYSDAA
+703 FLSSSLAAFLRSDAVF
-718 CDQDALEWLLELGNS
+718 DQAGLEWLLELGNS

-739 RYLALPQL
+739 RYLAVAQL

-770 VARSLKRLN
+770 VNRTLKRLN
-779 EDFGVPADNSLV
+779 DDFSAPRETALPDLV
-791 LFTQRLASFDLGCLE
+791 ARLSRFDLRCLE
-806 NGLFGQS
+806 NPLFGEAS
-813 SVQAALHGLADLLQR
+813 LRAALDGLADLLQEVADV
-828 IGDTSGQVSDRL
+828 GGQVSDRL

>member
-1 MRFISSALVH
+1 
-11 ALIVKA
+11 
-17 LELSAEPHM
+17 M

-32 YPLTAGS
+32 YPLTAGT
-39 YHEMLDASGAVR
+39 YHELLDDSGAVR
-51 PHWLRF
+51 PHWRRLF
-57 YEHLQ
+57 EQLQ
-62 RSTPAQLVQRQALVA
+62 RSTPAQLVQRQALLT

-107 LIPVEEWQQVAAGIA
+107 VIAADEWEQLSAGIA

-133 DVYGPQTLI
+133 DLYGPQRLI
-142 AEGLLPT
+142 AEGLLPA

-160 PCQGVVPPEGTF
+160 PCQGINPPDGAF
-172 LHAYAVDLA
+172 LHLYAVDLA

-203 ALENRVIVS
+203 ALENRTIVS
-212 RAFPELYRDLDVQ
+212 RAFPELYRDLKVQ
-225 HLSGFFRT
+225 HLAGFFRT

-238 ARQAPSSN
+238 ARQAPRDA

-265 HLYLAGQLGY
+265 HLYLARQLGY
-275 PLVEGSDLTVR
+275 PLVEGGDLTVR
-286 DATVYLKTLGG
+286 DATVYLKTLSG

-356 FLPRINEHLFGE
+356 FLPKINRFLFGE
-368 KLILPSVATW
+368 ELILPSIATW
-378 WCGEPPVLAQALEK
+378 WCGEAPVLAQALEK
-392 MPELLIKPAFAS
+392 LPELLIKPAFPS
-404 QSFAPV
+404 QSFSAV
-410 LGRDLSDEQR
+410 FGRDLSEEQR
-420 QALATRMQ
+420 QSLAERMR

-434 VAQEIAQ
+434 VAQELAQ
-441 LSHAPI
+441 LSQAPI
-447 WQGEEGQLQPR
+447 WQADDSQLQPR
-458 AIGMRVYAVAT
+458 AIGMRVYAVASRE
-469 ADGYRVLPGGLTRVA
+469 GYRVLPGGLTRVA
-484 ADADAEVVSMQRGG
+484 AEADAEVVSMQRGG
-498 ASKDTWIVGERSSGS
+498 ASKDTWVLGDRPPSGEQ
-513 EPWKAGHALGVHD
+513 WKTRRNIGVHD
-526 LIRRDPNLPSRV
+526 LVRRDPYLPSRV

-556 RLLRIILARYI
+556 RLLRIMLARYV
-567 DGNDPSAL
+567 DGDDPQAL
-575 HAAVTLGERLNL
+575 QAAVELGERLML
-587 LPKDDPEA
+587 LPDEGELP
-595 PLTLDER
+595 ER
-602 LLAALLGEEW
+602 LLAALLGDDW

-639 QALVELQREAMSLET
+639 QALVELQRDAMALET
-654 DAPDLGE
+654 AEPDFGE

-688 GWRFLMIGRRIERLQ
+688 GWRFLMIGRRLERLQ
-703 FLSTSLAAFLYSDAA
+703 FLSGSLAGLLRGAGAF
-718 CDQDALEWLLELGNS
+718 DQSGLEWLLELGNS

-739 RYLALPQL
+739 RYLAVAQL

-770 VARSLKRLN
+770 VTRTLKRLN
-779 EDFGVPADNSLV
+779 DDFGVPRDAVLPPLV
-791 LFTQRLASFDLGCLE
+791 ERLARFDLGCLE
-806 NGLFGQS
+806 NPLFGET
-813 SVQAALHGLADLLQR
+813 SVRAALVGLADLLQE
-828 IGDTSGQVSDRL
+828 IADASGQVSDRL

>member
-1 MRFISSALVH
+1 
-11 ALIVKA
+11 
-17 LELSAEPHM
+17 M
-26 PDLLDR
+26 PDLLDH
-32 YPLTAGS
+32 YPLTTGT
-39 YHEMLDASGAVR
+39 YHELLDDSGAVR
-51 PHWLRF
+51 THWRRLF
-57 YEHLQ
+57 DQLQ
-62 RSTPAQLVQRQALVA
+62 RSTPAQLVQRQALLT

-107 LIPVEEWQQVAAGIA
+107 VIDPQEWKQLSAGIA

-133 DVYGPQTLI
+133 DLYGPQRLI
-142 AEGLLPT
+142 SEGLLPA
-149 ELVFGHNNFLW
+149 ELVYGHNNFLW
-160 PCQGVVPPEGTF
+160 PCQGIVPPDGSF
-172 LHAYAVDLA
+172 LHLYAVDLA

-203 ALENRVIVS
+203 ALENRMIVS
-212 RAFPELYRDLDVQ
+212 RAFPDLYRDLKVR

-238 ARQAPSSN
+238 ARQAPSDGES
-246 EAPLVVLLTPGRFN
+246 PLVVLLTPGRFN

-265 HLYLAGQLGY
+265 HLYLARQLGY
-275 PLVEGSDLTVR
+275 PLVEGGDLTVR
-286 DATVYLKTLGG
+286 DATVYLKTLSG

-356 FLPRINEHLFGE
+356 FLPKINQYLFGE
-368 KLILPSVATW
+368 ELLLPSIATW

-392 MPELLIKPAFAS
+392 LPQLLIKPAFPS
-404 QSFAPV
+404 QSFSPV
-410 LGRDLSDEQR
+410 FGRDLSEKQR
-420 QALATRMQ
+420 AQLAARMQ

-434 VAQEIAQ
+434 VAQELAQ
-441 LSHAPI
+441 LSQAPV
-447 WQGEEGQLQPR
+447 WQAEDGQIQPR
-458 AIGMRVYAVAT
+458 AIGMRMYAVSGK
-469 ADGYRVLPGGLTRVA
+469 DDYRVLPGGLTRVA
-484 ADADAEVVSMQRGG
+484 AEADAEVVSMQRGG
-498 ASKDTWIVGERSSGS
+498 ASKDTWVLGEQAPGG
-513 EPWKAGHALGVHD
+513 EQWKAQRTVGVHD
-526 LIRRDPNLPSRV
+526 LVRRDPYLPSRV

-556 RLLRIILARYI
+556 RLLRIMLARYV
-567 DGNDPSAL
+567 DGDDPQALQSA
-575 HAAVTLGERLNL
+575 VSLGESLML
-587 LPKDDPEA
+587 LPEEGELP
-595 PLTLDER
+595 ER
-602 LLAALLGEEW
+602 LLAALLGDDW
-612 PFSLRS
+612 SFSLRA

-639 QALVELQREAMSLET
+639 QALVELQREAVELET
-654 DAPDLGE
+654 EEPDFGE

-688 GWRFLMIGRRIERLQ
+688 GWRFLMMGRRLERLQ
-703 FLSTSLAAFLYSDAA
+703 FLSSSLAAFLRGEAVF
-718 CDQDALEWLLELGNS
+718 DQAGLEWLLELGNS

-739 RYLALPQL
+739 RYLAVAQL

-770 VARSLKRLN
+770 VARTLKRLN
-779 EDFGVPADNSLV
+779 DDFAAPRETALPDLV
-791 LFTQRLASFDLGCLE
+791 ARLSRFDLRCLE
-806 NGLFGQS
+806 NPLFGEAS
-813 SVQAALHGLADLLQR
+813 LRAALDGLADLLQEVA
-828 IGDTSGQVSDRL
+828 DVSGQVSDRL

>member
-1 MRFISSALVH
+1 
-11 ALIVKA
+11 
-17 LELSAEPHM
+17 M

-39 YHEMLDASGAVR
+39 YHELLDASGGVR
-51 PHWLRF
+51 AHWRRLLDQ
-57 YEHLQ
+57 LQ
-62 RSTPAQLVQRQALVA
+62 RSTPAQLVQRQALLT

-107 LIPVEEWQQVAAGIA
+107 VIAADEWEQLSAGIA

-133 DVYGPQTLI
+133 DLYGPQRLI
-142 AEGLLPT
+142 AEGLLPA

-160 PCQGVVPPEGTF
+160 PCQGITPPDGAF
-172 LHAYAVDLA
+172 LHLYAVDLA

-203 ALENRVIVS
+203 ALENRTIVS
-212 RAFPELYRDLDVQ
+212 RAFPELYRDLKVQ
-225 HLSGFFRT
+225 HLAGFFRT

-238 ARQAPSSN
+238 ARQAPSSD

-265 HLYLAGQLGY
+265 HLYLARQLGY
-275 PLVEGSDLTVR
+275 PLVEGGDLTVR
-286 DATVYLKTLGG
+286 DATVYLKTLSG

-356 FLPRINEHLFGE
+356 FLPRINQFLFGE
-368 KLILPSVATW
+368 ELILPSIATW
-378 WCGEPPVLAQALEK
+378 WCGEAPVLAQALEK
-392 MPELLIKPAFAS
+392 LPQLLIRPAFPS

-410 LGRDLSDEQR
+410 LGRDLSEEQR
-420 QALATRMQ
+420 RALAERMQ

-434 VAQEIAQ
+434 VAQELAQ
-441 LSHAPI
+441 LSQAPV
-447 WQGEEGQLQPR
+447 WQAENGQLQPR
-458 AIGMRVYAVAT
+458 AIGMRVYAVASGN
-469 ADGYRVLPGGLTRVA
+469 GYRVLPGGLTRVA
-484 ADADAEVVSMQRGG
+484 AEADAEVVSMQRGG
-498 ASKDTWIVGERSSGS
+498 ASKDTWVLGDRPPSGEQ
-513 EPWKAGHALGVHD
+513 WKAQRSIGVHD
-526 LIRRDPNLPSRV
+526 LVRRDPYLPSRV

-556 RLLRIILARYI
+556 RLLRIMLARYV
-567 DGNDPSAL
+567 DGDDPQAL
-575 HAAVTLGERLNL
+575 LAAVDLGERLML
-587 LPKDDPEA
+587 LPDEG
-595 PLTLDER
+595 TLPER
-602 LLAALLGEEW
+602 LLAALLGDDW
-612 PFSLRS
+612 PFSLRA

-639 QALVELQREAMSLET
+639 QALVELQREAMELET
-654 DAPDLGE
+654 AEPDFGE

-703 FLSTSLAAFLYSDAA
+703 FLSASLAAFLRGSGGF
-718 CDQDALEWLLELGNS
+718 DQAGLEWLLELGNS

-739 RYLALPQL
+739 RYLAVAQL

-770 VARSLKRLN
+770 VTRSLKRLN
-779 EDFGVPADNSLV
+779 DDFAAPREAVLPLLV
-791 LFTQRLASFDLGCLE
+791 ERLARFDLGCLE
-806 NGLFGQS
+806 NPLFGET
-813 SVQAALHGLADLLQR
+813 SVRAAVDGLADLLQE
-828 IGDTSGQVSDRL
+828 IADASGLVSDRL

>member
-1 MRFISSALVH
+1 
-11 ALIVKA
+11 
-17 LELSAEPHM
+17 M

-32 YPLTAGS
+32 YPLTTGT
-39 YHEMLDASGAVR
+39 YHELLDDSGAVR
-51 PHWLRF
+51 THWRRLF
-57 YEHLQ
+57 DQLQ
-62 RSTPAQLVQRQALVA
+62 RSTPAQLLQRQALLA

-107 LIPVEEWQQVAAGIA
+107 VIDPQEWKHLSAGIA

-133 DVYGPQTLI
+133 DLYGPQRLVS
-142 AEGLLPT
+142 EGLLPA

-160 PCQGVVPPEGTF
+160 PCQGIAPPDGSF
-172 LHAYAVDLA
+172 LHLYAVDLA

-203 ALENRVIVS
+203 ALENRMIVS
-212 RAFPELYRDLDVQ
+212 RAFPDLYRDLKVR

-238 ARQAPSSN
+238 ARQAPSDGES
-246 EAPLVVLLTPGRFN
+246 PLVVLLTPGRFN

-265 HLYLAGQLGY
+265 HLYLARQLGY
-275 PLVEGSDLTVR
+275 PLVEGGDLTVR
-286 DATVYLKTLGG
+286 DATVYLKTLSG

-356 FLPRINEHLFGE
+356 FLPKINQYLFGE
-368 KLILPSVATW
+368 ELLLPSIATW

-392 MPELLIKPAFAS
+392 LPQLLIKPAFPS
-404 QSFAPV
+404 QSFSPV
-410 LGRDLSDEQR
+410 FGRDLSEAQR
-420 QALATRMQ
+420 GQLAARMQ

-434 VAQEIAQ
+434 VAQELAQ
-441 LSHAPI
+441 LSQAPV
-447 WQGEEGQLQPR
+447 WQAEDGQIQPR
-458 AIGMRVYAVAT
+458 AIGMRMYAVSGK
-469 ADGYRVLPGGLTRVA
+469 DDYRVLPGGLTRVA
-484 ADADAEVVSMQRGG
+484 AEADAEVVSMQRGG
-498 ASKDTWIVGERSSGS
+498 ASKDTWVLGEQAPGS
-513 EPWKAGHALGVHD
+513 EQWKAQRTVGVHD
-526 LIRRDPNLPSRV
+526 LVRRDPYLPSRV

-551 CDDSA
+551 CDGSA
-556 RLLRIILARYI
+556 RLLRIMLARYV
-567 DGNDPSAL
+567 DGDDPLALQSAV
-575 HAAVTLGERLNL
+575 ALGESLML
-587 LPKDDPEA
+587 LPEEGELP
-595 PLTLDER
+595 ER
-602 LLAALLGEEW
+602 LLAALLGDDW
-612 PFSLRS
+612 SFSLRS

-639 QALVELQREAMSLET
+639 QALVELQREAMELET
-654 DAPDLGE
+654 EEADFGE

-688 GWRFLMIGRRIERLQ
+688 GWRFLMIGRRLERLQ
-703 FLSTSLAAFLYSDAA
+703 FLSSSLAAFLRSDAVF
-718 CDQDALEWLLELGNS
+718 DQAGLEWLLELGNS

-739 RYLALPQL
+739 RYLAVAQL

-770 VARSLKRLN
+770 VARTLKRLN
-779 EDFGVPADNSLV
+779 DDFAAPKETALPELV
-791 LFTQRLASFDLGCLE
+791 VRLSRFDLRCLE
-806 NGLFGQS
+806 NPLFGEAS
-813 SVQAALHGLADLLQR
+813 LRAALDGLADLLQEVA
-828 IGDTSGQVSDRL
+828 DASGQVSDRL

>member
-1 MRFISSALVH
+1 
-11 ALIVKA
+11 
-17 LELSAEPHM
+17 
-26 PDLLDR
+26 
-32 YPLTAGS
+32 
-39 YHEMLDASGAVR
+39 
-51 PHWLRF
+51 
-57 YEHLQ
+57 LQ
-62 RSTPAQLVQRQALVA
+62 RSTPAQLIQRQALLT

-107 LIPVEEWQQVAAGIA
+107 VIAADEWPQLAAGIA

-133 DVYGPQTLI
+133 DLYGPQRLI
-142 AEGLLPT
+142 REGLLPA

-160 PCQGVVPPEGTF
+160 PCQGLAPPDGIF
-172 LHAYAVDLA
+172 LHLYAVDLA

-203 ALENRVIVS
+203 ALENRTIVS
-212 RAFPELYRDLDVQ
+212 RAFPELYRDLKVQ
-225 HLSGFFRT
+225 HLAGFFRT

-238 ARQAPSSN
+238 ARQAPSDT

-265 HLYLAGQLGY
+265 HLYLARQLGY
-275 PLVEGSDLTVR
+275 PLVEGGDLTVR
-286 DATVYLKTLGG
+286 DATVYLKTLSG

-356 FLPRINEHLFGE
+356 FLPKINQYLFGE
-368 KLILPSVATW
+368 ELLLPSIATW
-378 WCGEPPVLAQALEK
+378 WCGEAPVLAQALEK
-392 MPELLIKPAFAS
+392 LPELLIKAAFPS

-410 LGRDLSDEQR
+410 FGRDLSEKQR
-420 QALATRMQ
+420 QALAARMQ

-434 VAQEIAQ
+434 VAQELAQ
-441 LSHAPI
+441 LSQAPI
-447 WQGEEGQLQPR
+447 WQPEDGQLHPR
-458 AIGMRVYAVAT
+458 AIGMRMYAVASR
-469 ADGYRVLPGGLTRVA
+469 DGYRVLPGGLTRVA

-498 ASKDTWIVGERSSGS
+498 ASKDTWVLGERPPSG
-513 EPWKAGHALGVHD
+513 EQWTAQRNIGVHD
-526 LIRRDPNLPSRV
+526 LVRRDPYLPSRV

-556 RLLRIILARYI
+556 RLLRIMLARYV
-567 DGNDPSAL
+567 DGDDPQAL
-575 HAAVTLGERLNL
+575 QAAVALGERLML
-587 LPKDDPEA
+587 LPEEGELPQ
-595 PLTLDER
+595 R
-602 LLAALLGEEW
+602 LLAALLGEDW
-612 PFSLRS
+612 SFSLRC

-639 QALVELQREAMSLET
+639 QALVELQREAMELDT
-654 DAPDLGE
+654 DEPDFGE

-703 FLSTSLAAFLYSDAA
+703 FLSSSLSGFLRGAGAFAQA
-718 CDQDALEWLLELGNS
+718 GLEWLLELGNS

-739 RYLALPQL
+739 RYLAVAQL

-770 VARSLKRLN
+770 VTRTLKRLN
-779 EDFGVPADNSLV
+779 DDFGVPREAGLPQLV
-791 LFTQRLASFDLGCLE
+791 ERLGRFDLGCLE
-806 NGLFGQS
+806 NPLFGES
-813 SVQAALHGLADLLQR
+813 SVRAALDGLADLLQE
-828 IGDTSGQVSDRL
+828 IADASGQVSDRL

>member
-1 MRFISSALVH
+1 L
-11 ALIVKA
+11 
-17 LELSAEPHM
+17 LSAELSM

-32 YPLTAGS
+32 YPLTAGT
-39 YHEMLDASGAVR
+39 YHELLDGSGAVR
-51 PHWLRF
+51 PHWRRLF
-57 YEHLQ
+57 DQLQ
-62 RSTPAQLVQRQALVA
+62 RSTPAQLVQRQALLA

-107 LIPVEEWQQVAAGIA
+107 VIAADEWQQLSAGIA

-133 DVYGPQTLI
+133 DLYGPQRLI
-142 AEGLLPT
+142 SEGLLPA

-160 PCQGVVPPEGTF
+160 PCQHVALPEETF
-172 LHAYAVDLA
+172 LHLYAVDLA

-203 ALENRVIVS
+203 ALENRTIVS
-212 RAFPELYRDLDVQ
+212 RAFPELYRDLKVQ
-225 HLSGFFRT
+225 HLAGFFRT

-238 ARQAPSSN
+238 ARQAPSDDD
-246 EAPLVVLLTPGRFN
+246 APLVVLLTPGRFN

-265 HLYLAGQLGY
+265 HLYLARQLGY
-275 PLVEGSDLTVR
+275 PLVEGGDLTVR
-286 DATVYLKTLGG
+286 DATVYLKTLSG

-356 FLPRINEHLFGE
+356 FLPKINQYLFGE
-368 KLILPSVATW
+368 ELILPSIATW
-378 WCGEPPVLAQALEK
+378 WCGEAPVLAQALEK
-392 MPELLIKPAFAS
+392 LPELLIKPAFPS

-410 LGRDLSDEQR
+410 FGRDLSEKQR
-420 QALATRMQ
+420 QALAERMQ

-434 VAQEIAQ
+434 VAQELAQ
-441 LSHAPI
+441 LSQAPI
-447 WQGEEGQLQPR
+447 WQAENGQLQPR
-458 AIGMRVYAVAT
+458 AIGMRMYAVAG

-484 ADADAEVVSMQRGG
+484 AEADAEVVSMQRGG
-498 ASKDTWIVGERSSGS
+498 ASKDTWILGDRPPSGEQWKSQRSV
-513 EPWKAGHALGVHD
+513 GVHD
-526 LIRRDPNLPSRV
+526 LVRRDPYLPSRV

-556 RLLRIILARYI
+556 RLLRIMLARYV
-567 DGNDPSAL
+567 DGDDPQAL
-575 HAAVTLGERLNL
+575 QAAVDLGERLTL
-587 LPKDDPEA
+587 LPDEGELP
-595 PLTLDER
+595 ER
-602 LLAALLGEEW
+602 LLAALLGEDW
-612 PFSLRS
+612 SFSLRA

-639 QALVELQREAMSLET
+639 QALVELQREAMELDT
-654 DAPDLGE
+654 DEPDFGE

-703 FLSTSLAAFLYSDAA
+703 FLSSSLAAFLRGAGA
-718 CDQDALEWLLELGNS
+718 FDQAGLEWLLELGNS

-739 RYLALPQL
+739 RYLAVAQL

-770 VARSLKRLN
+770 VTRTLKRLN
-779 EDFGVPADNSLV
+779 DDFAAPREAALSQLV
-791 LFTQRLASFDLGCLE
+791 ERLARFDLGCLE
-806 NGLFGQS
+806 NPLFGES
-813 SVQAALHGLADLLQR
+813 SVRAALNGLADLLQD
-828 IGDTSGQVSDRL
+828 IAEASGQVSDRL

>member
-1 MRFISSALVH
+1 
-11 ALIVKA
+11 
-17 LELSAEPHM
+17 M

-39 YHEMLDASGAVR
+39 YHELLDASGTVR
-51 PHWLRF
+51 PHWRRLL
-57 YEHLQ
+57 EQLQ
-62 RSTPAQLVQRQALVA
+62 RSTPAQLAQRQALLT

-107 LIPVEEWQQVAAGIA
+107 VIAADEWQQLSAGIA

-133 DVYGPQTLI
+133 DLYGPQRLI
-142 AEGLLPT
+142 AEGLLPA

-160 PCQGVVPPEGTF
+160 PCQGITPPDGTF
-172 LHAYAVDLA
+172 LHLYAVDLA

-203 ALENRVIVS
+203 ALENRTIVS
-212 RAFPELYRDLDVQ
+212 RAFPELYRDLKVQ
-225 HLSGFFRT
+225 HLAGFFRT

-238 ARQAPSSN
+238 ARQAPSSD
-246 EAPLVVLLTPGRFN
+246 ETPLVVLLTPGRFN

-265 HLYLAGQLGY
+265 HLYLARQLGY

-286 DATVYLKTLGG
+286 DATVYLKTLSG

-356 FLPRINEHLFGE
+356 FLPRINQFLFGE
-368 KLILPSVATW
+368 ELLLPSIATW
-378 WCGEPPVLAQALEK
+378 WCGEAPVLAQALEK
-392 MPELLIKPAFAS
+392 IPQLLIRPAFPS

-410 LGRDLSDEQR
+410 LGRDLSEAQR
-420 QALATRMQ
+420 QALAERMQ

-434 VAQEIAQ
+434 VAQELAQ
-441 LSHAPI
+441 LSQAPI
-447 WQGEEGQLQPR
+447 WQVEDGQLQPR
-458 AIGMRVYAVAT
+458 AIGMRVYAVAS
-469 ADGYRVLPGGLTRVA
+469 ADGYRVLPGALTRVA
-484 ADADAEVVSMQRGG
+484 AEADAEVVSMQRGG
-498 ASKDTWIVGERSSGS
+498 ASKDTWVLGERPPSG
-513 EPWKAGHALGVHD
+513 EQWKAQRNIGVHD
-526 LIRRDPNLPSRV
+526 LVRRDPYLPSRV

-556 RLLRIILARYI
+556 RLLRIMLARYV
-567 DGNDPSAL
+567 DGDDPQAL
-575 HAAVTLGERLNL
+575 QAAVELGERLML
-587 LPKDDPEA
+587 LPEEG
-595 PLTLDER
+595 TLPER
-602 LLAALLGEEW
+602 LLAALLGDDW

-639 QALVELQREAMSLET
+639 QALVELQREALELES
-654 DAPDLGE
+654 AEPDFGQ

-703 FLSTSLAAFLYSDAA
+703 FLSSSLAAFLRGRAVF
-718 CDQDALEWLLELGNS
+718 DQAGLEWLLELGNS

-739 RYLALPQL
+739 RYLAVAQL

-770 VARSLKRLN
+770 VTRTVKRLN
-779 EDFGVPADNSLV
+779 DDFAAPRESSLPLLV
-791 LFTQRLASFDLGCLE
+791 ERLARFDLGCLE
-806 NGLFGQS
+806 NSLFGDA
-813 SVQAALHGLADLLQR
+813 SVRAALDGLADLLQE
-828 IGDTSGQVSDRL
+828 IADTSALVSDRL

>member
-1 MRFISSALVH
+1 
-11 ALIVKA
+11 
-17 LELSAEPHM
+17 M

-32 YPLTAGS
+32 YPLTTGT
-39 YHEMLDASGAVR
+39 YHELLDDSGAVR
-51 PHWLRF
+51 AHWRRLF
-57 YEHLQ
+57 DQLQ
-62 RSTPAQLVQRQALVA
+62 RSTPAQLIQRQALLA

-107 LIPVEEWQQVAAGIA
+107 VIDAREWTQLSAGIA

-133 DVYGPQTLI
+133 DLYGPQRLI
-142 AEGLLPT
+142 SEGLLPA

-160 PCQGVVPPEGTF
+160 PCQGITPPDGNF
-172 LHAYAVDLA
+172 LHLYAVDLA
-181 RTPDGRWW
+181 RAPDGRWW

-203 ALENRVIVS
+203 ALENRTIVS
-212 RAFPELYRDLDVQ
+212 RAFPDLYRDLKVQ

-238 ARQAPSSN
+238 ARQAPSN
-246 EAPLVVLLTPGRFN
+246 GEPPLVVLLTPGRFN

-265 HLYLAGQLGY
+265 HLYLARQLGY
-275 PLVEGSDLTVR
+275 PLVEGGDLTVR
-286 DATVYLKTLGG
+286 DATVYLKTLSG

-356 FLPRINEHLFGE
+356 FLPKISQFLFGE
-368 KLILPSVATW
+368 ELMLPSIATW

-392 MPELLIKPAFAS
+392 LPQLLIKPAFPS
-404 QSFAPV
+404 QSFTPV
-410 LGRDLSDEQR
+410 FGRDLDEDQR
-420 QALATRMQ
+420 ARLAARMQ

-434 VAQEIAQ
+434 VAQELAQ
-441 LSHAPI
+441 LSQAPV
-447 WQGEEGQLQPR
+447 WQAEDGQIQPR
-458 AIGMRVYAVAT
+458 AIGMRVYAVSGK
-469 ADGYRVLPGGLTRVA
+469 DDYRVLPGGLTRVA
-484 ADADAEVVSMQRGG
+484 AEADAEVVSMQRGG
-498 ASKDTWIVGERSSGS
+498 ASKDTWVLGEQAPGG
-513 EPWKAGHALGVHD
+513 EQWKAQRTVGVHD
-526 LIRRDPNLPSRV
+526 LVRRDPYLPSRV

-556 RLLRIILARYI
+556 RLLRIMLARYV
-567 DGNDPSAL
+567 DGDDPQALQSAV
-575 HAAVTLGERLNL
+575 ALGESLML
-587 LPKDDPEA
+587 LPEEGELP
-595 PLTLDER
+595 ER
-602 LLAALLGEEW
+602 LLAAMLGDDW
-612 PFSLRS
+612 SFSLRS

-639 QALVELQREAMSLET
+639 QALVELQREAVELET
-654 DAPDLGE
+654 SEPDFGE

-688 GWRFLMIGRRIERLQ
+688 GWRFLMIGRRLERLQ
-703 FLSTSLAAFLYSDAA
+703 FLSSSLAAFLRGEAVF
-718 CDQDALEWLLELGNS
+718 DQAGLEWLLELGNS

-739 RYLALPQL
+739 RYLAVAQL

-770 VARSLKRLN
+770 VARTVKRLN
-779 EDFGVPADNSLV
+779 DDFGAPRETALPELV
-791 LFTQRLASFDLGCLE
+791 SRLSRFDLRCLE
-806 NGLFGQS
+806 SLLFGEAS
-813 SVQAALHGLADLLQR
+813 LRAALDGLADLLQEVA
-828 IGDTSGQVSDRL
+828 DVSGHVSDRL

>member
-1 MRFISSALVH
+1 
-11 ALIVKA
+11 
-17 LELSAEPHM
+17 M

-32 YPLTAGS
+32 YPLSEGT
-39 YHEMLDASGAVR
+39 YHEMLDADGTVR
-51 PHWLRF
+51 PHWRRL
-57 YEHLQ
+57 YEHMR
-62 RSTPAQLVQRQALVA
+62 RSSPAQLTQRQALLT

-107 LIPVEEWQQVAAGIA
+107 IIPADEWAHVAAGIA
-122 QRARLLNAVLA
+122 QRGRLLNAVLA
-133 DVYGPQTLI
+133 DLYGPQTLI
-142 AEGLLPT
+142 AQGLLPA

-160 PCQGVVPPEGTF
+160 PCQGVNPPEGTF
-172 LHAYAVDLA
+172 LHMYAVDLA

-203 ALENRVIVS
+203 ALENRQIVA
-212 RAFPELYRDLDVQ
+212 RALPETYRDLQVR
-225 HLSGFFRT
+225 HLSGFFGA
-233 LQETL
+233 LQQTL
-238 ARQAPSSN
+238 ARQAPTSN
-246 EAPLVVLLTPGRFN
+246 EAPLIVLLTPGRFN

-265 HLYLAGQLGY
+265 HLYLARQLGY
-275 PLVEGSDLTVR
+275 PLVEGGDLTVR
-286 DATVYLKTLGG
+286 DATVFLKTLSG
-297 LRRVHAIMRRLDDDF
+297 LRRVHTIMRRLDDDF

-327 GLLEAVRQGRV
+327 GLLEAVRQGNV

-356 FLPRINEHLFGE
+356 FLPKICEYLFGE
-368 KLILPSVATW
+368 ELILPSVATW

-392 MPELLIKPAFAS
+392 LPELLIKPAFPS
-404 QSFAPV
+404 QHFIPV
-410 LGRDLSDEQR
+410 FGRDLDEEQR
-420 QALATRMQ
+420 KALAARMQ

-434 VAQEIAQ
+434 VAQELAQ
-441 LSHAPI
+441 LSHAPVL
-447 WQGEEGQLQPR
+447 QADGEALQPR
-458 AIGMRVYAVAT
+458 AIGMRVYAVAGL
-469 ADGYRVLPGGLTRVA
+469 DGYRVLPGGLTRVA
-484 ADADAEVVSMQRGG
+484 ADADADVVSMQRGG
-498 ASKDTWIVGERSSGS
+498 ASKDTWVLGERSYSGVHPG
-513 EPWKAGHALGVHD
+513 EPLKGQRVLGVYD
-526 LIRRDPNLPSRV
+526 LIRRDPYLPSRV

-556 RLLRIILARYI
+556 RLLRIMFTRYV
-567 DGNDPSAL
+567 DDDDPQAL
-575 HAAVTLGERLNL
+575 QAAVTLAESLGVL
-587 LPKDDPEA
+587 PEA
-595 PLTLDER
+595 EEDETLQHR
-602 LLAALLGEEW
+602 LLTALLGDEW
-612 PFSLRS
+612 PFSLRA

-639 QALVELQREAMSLET
+639 QALVELQREAMSLESE
-654 DAPDLGE
+654 DPDFGE

-688 GWRFLMIGRRIERLQ
+688 GWSFLMIGRRIERLK
-703 FLSTSLAAFLYSDAA
+703 FLSMSLAAFLRGTTVSDQAG
-718 CDQDALEWLLELGNS
+718 LEWLLELGNS

-739 RYLALPQL
+739 RYMAVPHL
-747 IPVLDLLLLDEQN
+747 IPVLDLLLLDDQN

-770 VARSLKRLN
+770 VQRSLRRLSDN
-779 EDFGVPADNSLV
+779 FDAPRDNSLTV
-791 LFTQRLASFDLGCLE
+791 LAQRLAAFDLGSLE
-806 NGLFGQS
+806 NPLFGQS
-813 SVQAALHGLADLLQR
+813 SIDAVLDGLADLLQG
-828 IGDTSGQVSDRL
+828 IGESAGQASDRL

>member
-1 MRFISSALVH
+1 
-11 ALIVKA
+11 
-17 LELSAEPHM
+17 M

-32 YPLTAGS
+32 YPLTTGT
-39 YHEMLDASGAVR
+39 YHELLDDSGAVR
-51 PHWLRF
+51 THWRRLVDQ
-57 YEHLQ
+57 LQ
-62 RSTPAQLVQRQALVA
+62 RSTPAQLLQRQALLA

-107 LIPVEEWQQVAAGIA
+107 VIDPQEWKHLSAGIA

-133 DVYGPQTLI
+133 DLYGPQRLI
-142 AEGLLPT
+142 SEGLLPA

-160 PCQGVVPPEGTF
+160 PCQGIAPPDGSF
-172 LHAYAVDLA
+172 LHLYAVDLA

-203 ALENRVIVS
+203 ALENRMIVS
-212 RAFPELYRDLDVQ
+212 RAFPDLYRDLKVR

-238 ARQAPSSN
+238 ARQAPSDGES
-246 EAPLVVLLTPGRFN
+246 PLVVLLTPGRFN

-265 HLYLAGQLGY
+265 HLYLARQLGY
-275 PLVEGSDLTVR
+275 PLVEGGDLTVR
-286 DATVYLKTLGG
+286 DATVYLKTLSG

-356 FLPRINEHLFGE
+356 FLPKINQYLFGE
-368 KLILPSVATW
+368 ELILPSIATW

-392 MPELLIKPAFAS
+392 LPQLLIKPAFPS
-404 QSFAPV
+404 QSFTPV
-410 LGRDLSDEQR
+410 FGRDLNEAQR
-420 QALATRMQ
+420 GQLAARMQ

-434 VAQEIAQ
+434 VAQELAQ
-441 LSHAPI
+441 LSQAPV
-447 WQGEEGQLQPR
+447 WQAEDGHIQPR
-458 AIGMRVYAVAT
+458 AIGMRVYAVSGK
-469 ADGYRVLPGGLTRVA
+469 DDYRVLSGGLTRVA
-484 ADADAEVVSMQRGG
+484 AEADAEVVSMQRGG
-498 ASKDTWIVGERSSGS
+498 ASKDTWVLSEQAPGGEQWTAQRTV
-513 EPWKAGHALGVHD
+513 GVHD
-526 LIRRDPNLPSRV
+526 LVRRDPYLPSRV

-556 RLLRIILARYI
+556 RLLRIMLGRYV
-567 DGNDPSAL
+567 DGDDPQALQSA
-575 HAAVTLGERLNL
+575 VSLGESLML
-587 LPKDDPEA
+587 LPEEGE
-595 PLTLDER
+595 LHER
-602 LLAALLGEEW
+602 LLAALLGDDW
-612 PFSLRS
+612 SFSLRS

-639 QALVELQREAMSLET
+639 QALVELQREAMELET
-654 DAPDLGE
+654 EEPDFGE

-688 GWRFLMIGRRIERLQ
+688 GWRFLMIGRRLERLQ
-703 FLSTSLAAFLYSDAA
+703 FLSSSLAAFLRSDAVF
-718 CDQDALEWLLELGNS
+718 DQAGLEWLLELGNS

-739 RYLALPQL
+739 RYLAVAQL

-770 VARSLKRLN
+770 VARTLKRLN
-779 EDFGVPADNSLV
+779 DDFGAPKETALPELV
-791 LFTQRLASFDLGCLE
+791 TRLSRFDLRCLE
-806 NGLFGQS
+806 NPLFGEAS
-813 SVQAALHGLADLLQR
+813 LRAALDGLADLLQEVADV
-828 IGDTSGQVSDRL
+828 GGQVSDRL

>member
-1 MRFISSALVH
+1 
-11 ALIVKA
+11 
-17 LELSAEPHM
+17 M

-32 YPLTAGS
+32 YPLTPGT
-39 YHEMLDASGAVR
+39 YHELLDDSGAVR
-51 PHWLRF
+51 PHWRRLF
-57 YEHLQ
+57 DQLQ
-62 RSTPAQLVQRQALVA
+62 RSTPAQLLQRQALLA

-107 LIPVEEWQQVAAGIA
+107 VMAADEWQQLSAGIA

-133 DVYGPQTLI
+133 DLYGPQRLI
-142 AEGLLPT
+142 AEGLLPA

-160 PCQGVVPPEGTF
+160 PCQGIQPPDGAF
-172 LHAYAVDLA
+172 LHLYAVDLA

-203 ALENRVIVS
+203 ALENRTIVS
-212 RAFPELYRDLDVQ
+212 RAFPELYRDLQVQ
-225 HLSGFFRT
+225 HLAGFFRT
-233 LQETL
+233 LKETL
-238 ARQAPSSN
+238 TRQAPSAD
-246 EAPLVVLLTPGRFN
+246 EVPLVVLLTPGRFN

-265 HLYLAGQLGY
+265 HLYLARQLGY
-275 PLVEGSDLTVR
+275 PLVEGGDLTVR
-286 DATVYLKTLGG
+286 DATVYLKTLSG

-327 GLLEAVRQGRV
+327 GLLDAVRQGRV

-356 FLPRINEHLFGE
+356 FLPKINQFLFGE
-368 KLILPSVATW
+368 ELILPSIATW

-392 MPELLIKPAFAS
+392 MPELLIKPAFPS
-404 QSFAPV
+404 QSFASV
-410 LGRDLSDEQR
+410 LGRDLSEKQR
-420 QALATRMQ
+420 QDLAERMQ

-434 VAQEIAQ
+434 VAQELAQ
-441 LSHAPI
+441 LSQAPI
-447 WQGEEGQLQPR
+447 WQSEDGQLQPR
-458 AIGMRVYAVAT
+458 AIGMRVYAVASQ
-469 ADGYRVLPGGLTRVA
+469 DGYRVLPGGLTRVA
-484 ADADAEVVSMQRGG
+484 AEADAEVVSMQRGG
-498 ASKDTWIVGERSSGS
+498 ASKDTWVLGERAPIG
-513 EPWKAGHALGVHD
+513 EQWKAQRTLGVHD
-526 LIRRDPNLPSRV
+526 LVRRDPYLPSRV

-556 RLLRIILARYI
+556 RLLRIMLTRYV
-567 DGNDPSAL
+567 DGDDPQAL
-575 HAAVTLGERLNL
+575 QAAVDLGENL
-587 LPKDDPEA
+587 LLLPDEGELP
-595 PLTLDER
+595 ER
-602 LLAALLGEEW
+602 LLTALCGDDW
-612 PFSLRS
+612 AFSLRS

-639 QALVELQREAMSLET
+639 QALVELQRDAMALET
-654 DAPDLGE
+654 EEPDFGE
-661 LLDFLN
+661 RLDFLN

-703 FLSTSLAAFLYSDAA
+703 FLGSSLAAFLRGAGA
-718 CDQDALEWLLELGNS
+718 FDQAGLEWLLELGNS

-739 RYLALPQL
+739 RYLAVAQL
-747 IPVLDLLLLDEQN
+747 IPVLDVLLLDEQN
-760 PHAVLFQLKL
+760 PHGVLFQLKL
-770 VARSLKRLN
+770 VTRTLKRLN
-779 EDFGVPADNSLV
+779 DDFGVPRDLALPSLV
-791 LFTQRLASFDLGCLE
+791 ERLARFDLGCLE
-806 NGLFGQS
+806 NGLFGET
-813 SVQAALHGLADLLQR
+813 SVRAALIGLADLLQE
-828 IGDTSGQVSDRL
+828 IADVSNQVSDRL

>member
-1 MRFISSALVH
+1 
-11 ALIVKA
+11 
-17 LELSAEPHM
+17 M

-32 YPLTAGS
+32 YPLTAGT
-39 YHEMLDASGAVR
+39 YHELLDDGGAVR
-51 PHWLRF
+51 AHWQPLVDQ
-57 YEHLQ
+57 LQ
-62 RSTPAQLVQRQALVA
+62 RSTPLQLAQRQALLA

-107 LIPVEEWQQVAAGIA
+107 IIPADEWQRVAAGIA

-133 DVYGPQTLI
+133 DLYGPQTLI
-142 AEGLLPT
+142 RDGLLPA

-160 PCQGVVPPEGTF
+160 PCQGIQPPAGTF
-172 LHAYAVDLA
+172 LHLFAVDLA

-203 ALENRVIVS
+203 ALENRTIVS
-212 RAFPELYRDLDVQ
+212 RAFPDLYRDLRV
-225 HLSGFFRT
+225 HHMAGFFRT

-238 ARQAPSSN
+238 VRQAPSDAES
-246 EAPLVVLLTPGRFN
+246 PLVVLLTPGRFN

-265 HLYLAGQLGY
+265 HLYLARQLGY
-275 PLVEGSDLTVR
+275 PLVEGGDLTVR
-286 DATVYLKTLGG
+286 DATVYLKTLSG
-297 LRRVHAIMRRLDDDF
+297 LQRVHAIMRRLDDDF

-356 FLPRINEHLFGE
+356 FLPRINQHLFGE
-368 KLILPSVATW
+368 ELILPSIATW

-392 MPELLIKPAFAS
+392 LPELLIKPAFPS
-404 QSFAPV
+404 QSFVPV
-410 LGRDLSDEQR
+410 FGRDLDDEQR
-420 QALATRMQ
+420 LALAERIR

-434 VAQEIAQ
+434 VAQELAQ
-441 LSHAPI
+441 LSQAPI
-447 WQGEEGQLQPR
+447 WQAEEGALQPR
-458 AIGMRVYAVAT
+458 AIGMRVYAAAS

-484 ADADAEVVSMQRGG
+484 AEADAEVVSMQRGG
-498 ASKDTWIVGERSSGS
+498 ASKDTWVLSERTPSGEHWRTQR
-513 EPWKAGHALGVHD
+513 ALGVRD
-526 LIRRDPNLPSRV
+526 LVRRDPYLPSRV

-556 RLLRIILARYI
+556 RLLRIMLARYV
-567 DGNDPSAL
+567 DGDDPQAL
-575 HAAVTLGERLNL
+575 QAAVDLGESLML
-587 LPKDDPEA
+587 LPDEGELP
-595 PLTLDER
+595 ER
-602 LLAALLGEEW
+602 LLAALLGDDW

-639 QALVELQREAMSLET
+639 QALVELQREAMSLESE
-654 DAPDLGE
+654 DPNFGE

-703 FLSTSLAAFLYSDAA
+703 FLSSSLAAFLRGIAVF
-718 CDQDALEWLLELGNS
+718 DQAGLEWLLELGNS

-739 RYLALPQL
+739 RYLAVPQL

-770 VARSLKRLN
+770 VSRTLRRLN
-779 EDFGVPADNSLV
+779 DDFGVPRELGLNQLV
-791 LFTQRLASFDLGCLE
+791 ERLGRFDLGNLE
-806 NGLFGQS
+806 SALFGDTG
-813 SVQAALHGLADLLQR
+813 VRDVLDGLAELLQEVA
-828 IGDTSGQVSDRL
+828 DASSQVSDRL

-849 DVSQR
+849 DVSQQ

>member
-1 MRFISSALVH
+1 
-11 ALIVKA
+11 
-17 LELSAEPHM
+17 M

-32 YPLTAGS
+32 YPLTAGT
-39 YHEMLDASGAVR
+39 YHELLDGSGAVR
-51 PHWLRF
+51 PHWQRLF
-57 YEHLQ
+57 DQLQ
-62 RSTPAQLVQRQALVA
+62 RSTPAQLVQRQALLA

-107 LIPVEEWQQVAAGIA
+107 VIAADEWQQLSAGIA

-133 DVYGPQTLI
+133 DLYGPQRLI
-142 AEGLLPT
+142 SEGLLPA

-160 PCQGVVPPEGTF
+160 PCQGIVPPENAF
-172 LHAYAVDLA
+172 LHLYAVDLA

-203 ALENRVIVS
+203 ALENRTIVS
-212 RAFPELYRDLDVQ
+212 RAFPELYRDLKVQ
-225 HLSGFFRT
+225 HLAGFFRT

-238 ARQAPSSN
+238 ARQAPCN
-246 EAPLVVLLTPGRFN
+246 DDAPLVVLLTPGRFN

-265 HLYLAGQLGY
+265 HLYLARQLGY
-275 PLVEGSDLTVR
+275 PLVEGGDLTVR
-286 DATVYLKTLGG
+286 DATVYLKTLSG

-356 FLPRINEHLFGE
+356 FLPEINQYLFGE
-368 KLILPSVATW
+368 ELLLPSIATW
-378 WCGEPPVLAQALEK
+378 WCGEAPVLAQALEK
-392 MPELLIKPAFAS
+392 LPELLIKPAFPS

-410 LGRDLSDEQR
+410 FGRDLSEKQR
-420 QALATRMQ
+420 QALAERMQ

-434 VAQEIAQ
+434 VAQELAQ

-447 WQGEEGQLQPR
+447 WQAENGQLQPR
-458 AIGMRVYAVAT
+458 AIGMRMYAVAGGE
-469 ADGYRVLPGGLTRVA
+469 DYRVLPGGLTRVA

-498 ASKDTWIVGERSSGS
+498 ASKDTWVLGDRPPSGEQ
-513 EPWKAGHALGVHD
+513 WKTQRNVGVHD
-526 LIRRDPNLPSRV
+526 LVRRDPYLPSRV

-556 RLLRIILARYI
+556 RLLRIMLARYV
-567 DGNDPSAL
+567 DGDDPQAL
-575 HAAVTLGERLNL
+575 QAAVDLGERLTL
-587 LPKDDPEA
+587 LPDEGELP
-595 PLTLDER
+595 ER
-602 LLAALLGEEW
+602 LLAALLGEDW
-612 PFSLRS
+612 SFSLRS

-639 QALVELQREAMSLET
+639 QALVELQREAMELDT
-654 DAPDLGE
+654 DEPDFGE

-703 FLSTSLAAFLYSDAA
+703 FLSSSLAAFLRGAGA
-718 CDQDALEWLLELGNS
+718 FDQAGLEWLLELGNS

-739 RYLALPQL
+739 RYLAVAQL

-770 VARSLKRLN
+770 VTRTLKRLN
-779 EDFGVPADNSLV
+779 DDFGVPREAGLPQLV
-791 LFTQRLASFDLGCLE
+791 ERLARFDLGCLE
-806 NGLFGQS
+806 NPLFGET
-813 SVQAALHGLADLLQR
+813 SVRAALNGLADLLQD
-828 IGDTSGQVSDRL
+828 IADASGQVSDRL

>member
-1 MRFISSALVH
+1 
-11 ALIVKA
+11 
-17 LELSAEPHM
+17 M
-26 PDLLDR
+26 PDLLDH
-32 YPLTAGS
+32 YPLTAGT
-39 YHEMLDASGAVR
+39 YHELLDDSGGVR
-51 PHWLRF
+51 AHWRRLF
-57 YEHLQ
+57 EQLQ
-62 RSTPAQLVQRQALVA
+62 RSSPAQLVQRQALLA

-107 LIPVEEWQQVAAGIA
+107 VIAADEWQHLSAGIA

-133 DVYGPQTLI
+133 DLYGPQRLI
-142 AEGLLPT
+142 AEGLLPS

-160 PCQGVVPPEGTF
+160 PCQGIRPPAETF
-172 LHAYAVDLA
+172 LHLYAVDLA

-203 ALENRVIVS
+203 ALESRTIVS
-212 RAFPELYRDLDVQ
+212 RAFPELYRDLQVQ
-225 HLSGFFRT
+225 HLAGFFRT

-238 ARQAPSSN
+238 ARQAPSA
-246 EAPLVVLLTPGRFN
+246 EEVPLVVLLTPGRFN

-265 HLYLAGQLGY
+265 HLYLARQLGY
-275 PLVEGSDLTVR
+275 PLVEGGDLTVR
-286 DATVYLKTLGG
+286 DATVYLKTLSG

-356 FLPRINEHLFGE
+356 FLPRINHYLFGE
-368 KLILPSVATW
+368 ELLLPSIATW
-378 WCGEPPVLAQALEK
+378 WCGEPPVLEQALEK
-392 MPELLIKPAFAS
+392 LPELLIKPAFPS
-404 QSFAPV
+404 QSFVPV
-410 LGRDLSDEQR
+410 FGRDLGEKQR
-420 QALATRMQ
+420 DDLVRRMR

-434 VAQEIAQ
+434 VAQELPQ
-441 LSHAPI
+441 LSQAPV
-447 WQGEEGQLQPR
+447 WQAETGQLQPR
-458 AIGMRVYAVAT
+458 AIGMRVYAVASH
-469 ADGYRVLPGGLTRVA
+469 DGYRVLPGGLTRVA
-484 ADADAEVVSMQRGG
+484 AEADAEVVSMQRGG
-498 ASKDTWIVGERSSGS
+498 ASKDTWVLGERAPVGEQ
-513 EPWKAGHALGVHD
+513 WKAQRTLGVHD
-526 LIRRDPNLPSRV
+526 LVRRDPYLPSRV

-556 RLLRIILARYI
+556 RLLRIMLARYV
-567 DGNDPSAL
+567 DGDDPQAL
-575 HAAVTLGERLNL
+575 QAAVELGEGLML
-587 LPKDDPEA
+587 LPEEGELP
-595 PLTLDER
+595 ER
-602 LLAALLGEEW
+602 LLAALLGADW
-612 PFSLRS
+612 SFSLRA

-639 QALVELQREAMSLET
+639 QALVELQREAMELET
-654 DAPDLGE
+654 EAEAADFGE

-703 FLSTSLAAFLYSDAA
+703 FLSSSLAGFLRGAGAF
-718 CDQDALEWLLELGNS
+718 DQAGLEWLLELGNS

-739 RYLALPQL
+739 RYLAVAQL

-770 VARSLKRLN
+770 VSGSLKRLN
-779 EDFGVPADNSLV
+779 HDFGAPAEAALPLLV
-791 LFTQRLASFDLGCLE
+791 ERLAGFDLGCLE
-806 NGLFGQS
+806 NPLFGDS
-813 SVQAALHGLADLLQR
+813 SVRAALDGLADLLQ
-828 IGDTSGQVSDRL
+828 DVADVSNQVSDRL